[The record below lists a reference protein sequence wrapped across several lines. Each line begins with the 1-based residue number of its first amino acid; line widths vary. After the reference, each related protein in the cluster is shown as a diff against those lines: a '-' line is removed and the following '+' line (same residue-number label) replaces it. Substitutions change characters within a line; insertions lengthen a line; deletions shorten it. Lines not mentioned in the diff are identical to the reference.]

1 MDAKTA
7 LTSAAAVAGVAAAA
21 CFVAQAP
28 APPAPPPSGMGG
40 RTDSTPRL
48 IREAL
53 ADPERARQPSPEQS
67 WTASEGSGHWEFSR
81 MGAATWVATDP
92 EDANHRDQVKD
103 GAGVRDISALSVA
116 SEQFKNEAA
125 LLARKLEQRA
135 EEALE
140 LHPTAMVEAFTGTSN
155 NLAGCIFVGHTNTDM
170 DSVASA
176 IAGAELY
183 DGIAARSAGGGDDPR
198 VVNGE
203 ILHAL
208 AFASLPLPPF
218 FQDLPDAM
226 EPTGPF
232 VCFVDTNHPTQMIE
246 PMPSQQKRIKGCID
260 HHNSVL
266 QTATPIFLDI
276 RPWGSCCSILAHN
289 YIRRGKQMS
298 QAVARILL
306 CGILSDTINLMS
318 PTTTDADRIAL
329 VMLSKL
335 ARVDDLDLVAQLQ
348 FRAKTASFVALSP
361 FALVQADM
369 KCFQSTSGVRFAW
382 ATVEVTDVE
391 GIYAKAPELIGELR
405 LLKEAKE
412 KQYAAAG
419 ETNAELPYAFLS
431 IVNLSTQT
439 SQVLL
444 CGGRELC
451 LAHAAFQGPLKT
463 CPGMDERRFDE
474 LAASPYIKQEET
486 MMDLGSAVSRKLEF
500 VPPVMALLD
509 EGWVP
514 ELPSYQAAD
523 ELPPLVEQIHLE
535 DCADGACLN
544 RTLSSPR
551 GSDTLEIS
559 ASGGLPALGLVTR
572 EQRAKAKARPP
583 PPPS

>member
-1 MDAKTA
+1 
-7 LTSAAAVAGVAAAA
+7 
-21 CFVAQAP
+21 
-28 APPAPPPSGMGG
+28 
-40 RTDSTPRL
+40 
-48 IREAL
+48 
-53 ADPERARQPSPEQS
+53 
-67 WTASEGSGHWEFSR
+67 
-81 MGAATWVATDP
+81 
-92 EDANHRDQVKD
+92 
-103 GAGVRDISALSVA
+103 
-116 SEQFKNEAA
+116 
-125 LLARKLEQRA
+125 
-135 EEALE
+135 
-140 LHPTAMVEAFTGTSN
+140 
-155 NLAGCIFVGHTNTDM
+155 
-170 DSVASA
+170 
-176 IAGAELY
+176 
-183 DGIAARSAGGGDDPR
+183 
-198 VVNGE
+198 
-203 ILHAL
+203 
-208 AFASLPLPPF
+208 
-218 FQDLPDAM
+218 
-226 EPTGPF
+226 
-232 VCFVDTNHPTQMIE
+232 MIE

-266 QTATPIFLDI
+266 QTPTPIFLDI

-329 VMLSKL
+329 VMLKKL

-419 ETNAELPYAFLS
+419 ETNAKLPYAFLS
-431 IVNLSTQT
+431 IVNLSNQR
-439 SQVLL
+439 SQILL

-451 LAHAAFQGPLKT
+451 LARAAFKGPIQQ
-463 CPGMDERRFDE
+463 CPGMDERRFAE
-474 LAASPYIKQEET
+474 LGASKHLKQEET
-486 MMDLGSAVSRKLEF
+486 MMDLGEKVSRKLEF

-509 EGWVP
+509 AGW
-514 ELPSYQAAD
+514 EPSEMVGYRSDD

-535 DCADGACLN
+535 DCADVGSQSICRCLWC
-544 RTLSSPR
+544 
-551 GSDTLEIS
+551 
-559 ASGGLPALGLVTR
+559 LGLFSDGLLLSAGGVLEPDT
-572 EQRAKAKARPP
+572 
-583 PPPS
+583 